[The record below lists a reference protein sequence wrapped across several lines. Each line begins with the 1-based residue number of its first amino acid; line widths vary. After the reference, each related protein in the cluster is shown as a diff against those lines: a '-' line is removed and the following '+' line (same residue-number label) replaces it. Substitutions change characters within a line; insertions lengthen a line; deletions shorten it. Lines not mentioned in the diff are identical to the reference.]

1 MKYAQ
6 RSLKRQKQKQ
16 IKMTNYEAIIG
27 NLYPYDV
34 DENLILKACIDNDLI
49 ETDEYSKDMAE
60 SVARVSIDV
69 LSHLISLSSESDSGF
84 SLSYNVDNLK
94 ERICAIAKKHGLA
107 DVAEQ
112 FDSRPTV
119 YIMS

>member
-1 MKYAQ
+1 
-6 RSLKRQKQKQ
+6 
-16 IKMTNYEAIIG
+16 MTNYEAIIG

-49 ETDEYSKDMAE
+49 KEDEYSKDMAE
-60 SVARVSIDV
+60 SVARVSIDI
-69 LSHLISLSSESDSGF
+69 LLHLISLSSESDSGY
-84 SLSYNVDNLK
+84 SLSYNVDKLK
-94 ERICAIAKKHGLA
+94 DRICTIAKKYGLA
-107 DVAEQ
+107 DIAEQ

>member
-1 MKYAQ
+1 
-6 RSLKRQKQKQ
+6 
-16 IKMTNYEAIIG
+16 MTNYEAIIG

-34 DENLILKACIDNDLI
+34 DENLILKTCIDNDLI
-49 ETDEYSKDMAE
+49 ETDEYSRDMAE

-84 SLSYNVDNLK
+84 SLSYNVDKLK
-94 ERICAIAKKHGLA
+94 DRICSIAKKHGFA